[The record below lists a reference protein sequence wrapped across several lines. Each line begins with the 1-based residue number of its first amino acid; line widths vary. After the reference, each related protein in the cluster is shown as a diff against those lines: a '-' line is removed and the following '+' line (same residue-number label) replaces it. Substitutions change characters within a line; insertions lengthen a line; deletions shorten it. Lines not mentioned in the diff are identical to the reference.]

1 MNDSTIDSVYVLRQT
16 LSCERI
22 DSLHY
27 NQISGHEMHSYL
39 ENGDLKMTHVTG
51 NVIVN
56 YFPFDEDSLMVAM
69 NHIESTEMKM
79 YMGENKRMR
88 KIWMPS
94 ANGTFYPIP
103 MIPSNMRFLENF
115 HWFDYIRPQNPLDI
129 FVWRGK
135 KKGTELKQSVQR
147 KVPLQELNKKV
158 KNNGDVQNARTAQIQ
173 TS

>member
-1 MNDSTIDSVYVLRQT
+1 
-16 LSCERI
+16 
-22 DSLHY
+22 
-27 NQISGHEMHSYL
+27 
-39 ENGDLKMTHVTG
+39 
-51 NVIVN
+51 
-56 YFPFDEDSLMVAM
+56 
-69 NHIESTEMKM
+69 MKM

-147 KVPLQELNKKV
+147 KVPMQELNKKLQ
-158 KNNGDVQNARTAQIQ
+158 NNGDVQNARTAQIQ